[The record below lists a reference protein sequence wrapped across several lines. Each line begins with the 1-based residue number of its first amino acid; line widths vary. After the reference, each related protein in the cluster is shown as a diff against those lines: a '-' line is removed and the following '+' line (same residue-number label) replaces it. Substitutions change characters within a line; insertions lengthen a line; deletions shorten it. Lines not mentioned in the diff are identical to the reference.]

1 MINLSNKNGLIH
13 WTQKE
18 IRIREMLRDYF
29 VNEIT
34 EALYGLNKAWTFHQC
49 EAPILT
55 APLLLKNKL
64 KIVPSNVPNGIDC
77 YSAPDL
83 YTLDLSPAGYRDID
97 KDLILR
103 PETTQ
108 GSYQYA
114 DYLQK
119 PPNNIKLPLCV
130 YQYGKS
136 FRREQDQ
143 PTKFM
148 RLKEFYQLEFQC
160 IYSEGTKCDYMAK
173 MGECVVR
180 IMSKVVGACM
190 RNICERIPAY
200 STETIDILSIEDP
213 MELCSISQRTDYSYG
228 HVLEIAIGMDRCVYK
243 FLEKE

>member
-29 VNEIT
+29 VAEIT

-49 EAPILT
+49 EAPILINICPSDHEMYGVMEGEMPIPT
-55 APLLLKNKL
+55 LLLR
-64 KIVPSNVPNGIDC
+64 
-77 YSAPDL
+77 A
-83 YTLDLSPAGYRDID
+83 
-97 KDLILR
+97 
-103 PETTQ
+103 ETTK
-108 GSYQYA
+108 GSYEYA

-160 IYSEGTKCDYMAK
+160 IYSEGTKCDYMEK
-173 MGECVVR
+173 MIWSCEKIFDR
-180 IMSKVVGACM
+180 IIRDCYLQGDSSF
-190 RNICERIPAY
+190 PAY
-200 STETIDILSIEDP
+200 SSSTTDIIQHTRKIDELPP
-213 MELCSISQRTDYSYG
+213 MELCSISQRTDYANA

-243 FLEKE
+243 FLGESNA